1 MKDLP
6 FTGEGAGDEMWR
18 KFPFDTPDIF
28 LRFELTSHTIK
39 SGVFETWKVRYNLH
53 EYKGAP
59 VVSAA
64 AAKTM
69 NGGECPM
76 QTQAG
81 DHKTASQFEC
91 AIVGGTQ
98 HPKQGVTD
106 EVRQRLLT
114 TKAMISFKQHSDNM
128 PCFDIIHSGISV
140 KFPSEKKKVRA
151 SSCAPRVSTFL
162 L

>member
-6 FTGEGAGDEMWR
+6 FTGEGAGDEMWAA
-18 KFPFDTPDIF
+18 FPFDTPDLF

-69 NGGECPM
+69 NGGKSPT

-81 DHKTASQFEC
+81 NLDTSQSEC
-91 AIVGGTQ
+91 ASVGGTER
-98 HPKQGVTD
+98 PKQGVTD

-114 TKAMISFKQHSDNM
+114 TKAMISFKQHSDNL
-128 PCFDIIHSGISV
+128 PCFSIIHSGISV

-151 SSCAPRVSTFL
+151 SSCAPRISTFL

>member
-1 MKDLP
+1 MFLQ
-6 FTGEGAGDEMWR
+6 A
-18 KFPFDTPDIF
+18 FPFDTPDIF
-28 LRFELTSHTIK
+28 LQFELTSHTIK

-53 EYKGAP
+53 EYKGVLWQA
-59 VVSAA
+59 
-64 AAKTM
+64 TM
-69 NGGECPM
+69 NGGKGPM

-81 DHKTASQFEC
+81 GLKTANLFES
-91 AIVGGTQ
+91 ASTLSMGGTQ
-98 HPKQGVTD
+98 HPKQEGVTD

-162 L
+162 LQRWCGRAAGSKYGG